1 MNLPK
6 TILIGGVTT
15 AVVVAGAGIYF
26 ALDNPQTL
34 SAESLLVDY
43 QELLEEMRD
52 SKTKNSLLDN
62 CENPQKFAD
71 QIQALEEKLDTLK
84 KKKINLINTADKA
97 DNDEW
102 IPPLPGSE
110 PLEFDKPA
118 PEETDEWIP
127 PIPGS
132 EVPDLDPQSSSDEPA
147 STDQKE
153 WIPPLPGSETPDL
166 VPLSEADKPASADK
180 DEWIPPLPES
190 EPLDL
195 TPTPGS
201 DSDLA
206 PVEEEFIPKLGAQP
220 LEIDPTPGN
229 TVIDKINY
237 IEKEIIAELNSLK
250 SLCDKEEKKE
260 IISTSCVDACKKYS
274 DCASYTEGVTKED
287 LQDAYDSC
295 FEECQKWSDKTKIC
309 INKKP
314 ITAPIDCENLSF
326 CALPEYGGGYSR

>member
-1 MNLPK
+1 MTLPK
-6 TILIGGVTT
+6 IVLMGGITT
-15 AVVVAGAGIYF
+15 AVVVAGAGIYL
-26 ALDNPQTL
+26 AQNNSKTQ
-34 SAESLLVDY
+34 SAASLLVDY

-52 SKTKNSLLDN
+52 SETKNSLSSS
-62 CENPQKFAD
+62 CESPQKFAN
-71 QIQALEEKLDTLK
+71 QIQALETKLDLLK
-84 KKKINLINTADKA
+84 KKKNNLINAADKT
-97 DNDEW
+97 DQDEW

-118 PEETDEWIP
+118 PEETGEWIP

-132 EVPDLDPQSSSDEPA
+132 EVPE
-147 STDQKE
+147 
-153 WIPPLPGSETPDL
+153 
-166 VPLSEADKPASADK
+166 
-180 DEWIPPLPES
+180 
-190 EPLDL
+190 L

-201 DSDLA
+201 DADLA

-229 TVIDKINY
+229 TAIDKINY
-237 IEKEIIAELNSLK
+237 VEKEIIAELNSLK
-250 SLCDKEEKKE
+250 SLCDKEGKKE

-274 DCASYTEGVTKED
+274 DCASYTEGATKED

-314 ITAPIDCENLSF
+314 IAAPIDCENLGF
-326 CALPEYGGGYSR
+326 CALSEYGGGYSR

>member
-1 MNLPK
+1 MFCYTEINNQLINNMTLPK

-15 AVVVAGAGIYF
+15 AVVVAGAGIYL
-26 ALDNPQTL
+26 AQNNSKTQSP
-34 SAESLLVDY
+34 ESLLVDY

-52 SKTKNSLLDN
+52 SKTKDKLSSN
-62 CENPQKFAD
+62 CGNQQKFNN
-71 QIQALEEKLDTLK
+71 QIQALEEKLDILK

-110 PLEFDKPA
+110 PLEFDKPT
-118 PEETDEWIP
+118 PEETGEWIP

-132 EVPDLDPQSSSDEPA
+132 EVPDLDPTPSSDKPA
-147 STDQKE
+147 STDQDE
-153 WIPPLPGSETPDL
+153 WIPPLPG
-166 VPLSEADKPASADK
+166 
-180 DEWIPPLPES
+180 S

-201 DSDLA
+201 DADSA

-229 TVIDKINY
+229 TAIDKINY
-237 IEKEIIAELNSLK
+237 IEKEILAELNNLK
-250 SLCDKEEKKE
+250 SLCDKEKKE

-274 DCASYTEGVTKED
+274 DCASYTEGATKED

-309 INKKP
+309 INKKQ
-314 ITAPIDCENLSF
+314 INAPIDCENLGF
-326 CALPEYGGGYSR
+326 CALSEYGDGYSR